1 MTARPRLNAG
11 SLFGAIAILLTL
23 LSLALRPA
31 YAEVDVTTVK
41 AANGV
46 SAWLV
51 RDTAL
56 PLVHIKLAWRG
67 GTAADPENLNGLAA
81 LMADL
86 MTQGAGDM
94 DAQAF
99 QKALA
104 DKAIKLGISAGRD
117 DISISLQCLSRFKDD
132 CFALL
137 EKALHQPRFDAD
149 ALERARAARLAGL
162 ERRRQNPASL
172 AYNGFYENAFPNHPY
187 GVSPDRQQAGL
198 QRITAADVRDQYE
211 RHLAR
216 DNALVAIVGD
226 MSQSETRRLLT
237 RLFGA
242 LPETHRLTLPAFA
255 KIEAKAK
262 MLHQTRR
269 GPQTTIYFG
278 HQGIGY
284 DHPDFFAHFVM
295 NHILGGGG
303 FTSRLT
309 EEVREARGLAYSV
322 VSYLSPGQYGNIWL
336 GSVASDNKTA
346 QQALDI
352 IRGEMRRLADEGV
365 SADRLAAAQTYLT
378 GAYALRFDSGSK
390 IAGQLIGVRLNGLA
404 ADYFQT
410 RNASIRAVTPADIQ
424 RAARA
429 LLQPDRLIV
438 SAVGGTPLEL
448 RPATP

>member
-1 MTARPRLNAG
+1 MSALARLNIR
-11 SLFGAIAILLTL
+11 SLFAAIAILLAL

-31 YAEVDVTTVK
+31 YAEVQVTTVE

-56 PLVHIKLAWRG
+56 PLVHVKLAWRG
-67 GTAADPENLNGLAA
+67 GTSADPQNLAGLTA

-86 MTQGAGDM
+86 MTQGAGDL

-99 QKALA
+99 QQALA
-104 DKAIKLGISAGRD
+104 DKAIKLNISAGRD
-117 DISISLQCLSRFKDD
+117 EITLSLQCLSRFKQD

-137 EKALHQPRFDAD
+137 EQALHSPRFDKD

-172 AYNGFYENAFPNHPY
+172 AYTGFYENAFPGHPY
-187 GVSPDRQQAGL
+187 GRSPDAEEAGL
-198 QRITAADVRDQYE
+198 RRVTAAHLRDQYE

-216 DNALVAIVGD
+216 DNALIAIVGD

-242 LPETHRLTLPAFA
+242 LPENHRLTLPAFA
-255 KIEAKAK
+255 KIQAKAK
-262 MLHQTRR
+262 MLHQARR

-322 VSYLSPGQYGNIWL
+322 VSYLSPGQYGHIWL
-336 GSVASDNKTA
+336 GTVASDNKTA

-352 IRGEMRRLADEGV
+352 IRDEMRRLADERV

-390 IAGQLIGVRLNGLA
+390 IAGQLIGVRLNGLS

-410 RNASIRAVTPADIQ
+410 RNQAIRAVTPDDIQ
-424 RAARA
+424 RAARS

>member
-1 MTARPRLNAG
+1 MSALARLNIR
-11 SLFGAIAILLTL
+11 SLFAAIAILLAL

-31 YAEVDVTTVK
+31 YAEVQVTTVE

-56 PLVHIKLAWRG
+56 PLVHVKLAWRG
-67 GTAADPENLNGLAA
+67 GTAADPQNLAGLTA

-86 MTQGAGDM
+86 MTQGAGDL

-99 QKALA
+99 QQALA
-104 DKAIKLGISAGRD
+104 DKAIKLNISAGRD
-117 DISISLQCLSRFKDD
+117 EITLSLQCLSRFKQD

-137 EKALHQPRFDAD
+137 EQALHSPRFDKD

-172 AYNGFYENAFPNHPY
+172 AYTGFYENAFPGHPY
-187 GVSPDRQQAGL
+187 GRSPDAEEAGL
-198 QRITAADVRDQYE
+198 RRVTAAHLRDQYE

-216 DNALVAIVGD
+216 DNALIAIVGD

-242 LPETHRLTLPAFA
+242 LPENHRLTLPAFA
-255 KIEAKAK
+255 KIQAKAK
-262 MLHQTRR
+262 MLHQARR

-322 VSYLSPGQYGNIWL
+322 VSYLSPGQYGHIWL
-336 GSVASDNKTA
+336 GTVASDNKTA

-352 IRGEMRRLADEGV
+352 IRDEMRRLADERV

-390 IAGQLIGVRLNGLA
+390 IAGQLIGVRLNGLS

-410 RNASIRAVTPADIQ
+410 RNQAIRAVTPDDIQ
-424 RAARA
+424 RAARS

>member
-1 MTARPRLNAG
+1 MSALARLNIR
-11 SLFGAIAILLTL
+11 SLFAAIAILLAV

-31 YAEVDVTTVK
+31 YAEVKVTTIE

-56 PLVHIKLAWRG
+56 PLVHVKLAWRG
-67 GTAADPENLNGLAA
+67 GTAADPQNLAGLTA

-86 MTQGAGDM
+86 MTQGAGDL

-99 QKALA
+99 QQALA
-104 DKAIKLGISAGRD
+104 DKAIKLNISAGRD
-117 DISISLQCLSRFKDD
+117 EITLSLQCLSRFKQD

-137 EKALHQPRFDAD
+137 EQALHSPRFDKD

-172 AYNGFYENAFPNHPY
+172 AYTGFYENAFPGHPY
-187 GVSPDRQQAGL
+187 GRSPDAEGAGL
-198 QRITAADVRDQYE
+198 QRVTADHLRDQYE

-242 LPETHRLTLPAFA
+242 LPENHRLTLPTFA

-262 MLHQTRR
+262 ILHQTRR

-410 RNASIRAVTPADIQ
+410 RNASIRAVTPADIR

>member
-1 MTARPRLNAG
+1 MSALARLNIR
-11 SLFGAIAILLTL
+11 SLFAAIAILLAL

-31 YAEVDVTTVK
+31 YAEVQVTTVE

-56 PLVHIKLAWRG
+56 PLVHVKLAWRG
-67 GTAADPENLNGLAA
+67 GTSADPQNLAGLTA

-86 MTQGAGDM
+86 MTQGAGDL

-99 QKALA
+99 QQALA
-104 DKAIKLGISAGRD
+104 DKAIKLNISAGRD
-117 DISISLQCLSRFKDD
+117 EITLSLQCLSRFKQD

-137 EKALHQPRFDAD
+137 EQALHSPRFDKD

-172 AYNGFYENAFPNHPY
+172 AYTGFYENAFPGHPY
-187 GVSPDRQQAGL
+187 GRSPDAEEAGL
-198 QRITAADVRDQYE
+198 QRVTATHLRDQYE

-216 DNALVAIVGD
+216 DNALIAIVGD

-242 LPETHRLTLPAFA
+242 LPENHRLTLPAFA
-255 KIEAKAK
+255 KIQAKAK
-262 MLHQTRR
+262 MLHQARR

-322 VSYLSPGQYGNIWL
+322 VSYLSPGQYGHIWL
-336 GSVASDNKTA
+336 GTVASDNKTA

-352 IRGEMRRLADEGV
+352 IRDEMRRLADERV

-390 IAGQLIGVRLNGLA
+390 IAGQLIGVRLNGLS

-410 RNASIRAVTPADIQ
+410 RNQAIRAVTPDDIQ
-424 RAARA
+424 RAARS